1 MTAIGK
7 IQKAKG
13 YPLIGNTLSAIKDPL
28 GFMVSLRRN
37 YDDVVRIQIGGKN
50 YIVIQSPETCR
61 HVLQENAKN
70 YYKPGAAR
78 MMKKVMGNG
87 LATSNG
93 DLWLKQRRLMQPA
106 FHRKKIE
113 GLYRTIQEETADLIQ
128 SWKEV
133 PLTKRI
139 NVSEAFQH
147 LTLINIT
154 KTMFGSDLKHD
165 VNAIAG
171 VINEMIDSASSI
183 ITSLIKVPLSIPTPS
198 NLRFAR
204 ANRKFEKIIY
214 GIIQERK
221 IAKKE
226 NSQDLLD
233 LLLHAYDDESK
244 SYMTDQQLRD
254 EITTVFMAGHE
265 TTAQTLSWV
274 FYHLALN
281 PSIYQKLREESNRYF
296 ENEVGLSALQELTAT
311 KCAIEETMRLYPP
324 VWVIAR
330 KSIADDVIN
339 GFLVPS
345 NSTVLINVY
354 GMNHSPRYWT
364 SPELFNP
371 ARFQNGS
378 EQVPFTYIPFGG
390 GQRQCIGKLFAMMV
404 MQTVVCGLVHEFEFN
419 IPPGFKPITEP
430 GTTLRAKGG
439 IQLLLTQHLNAEKN
453 CYANSGTY

>member
-1 MTAIGK
+1 MASIGEIK
-7 IQKAKG
+7 KAKG
-13 YPLIGNTLSAIKDPL
+13 SPLIGNTLSAIKDPL
-28 GFMVSLRRN
+28 GFMISLRRN
-37 YDDVVRIQIGGKN
+37 YDDVIRIQIGGKS
-50 YIVIQSPETCR
+50 YIIIQSPDACR
-61 HVLQENAKN
+61 HILQENAKN
-70 YYKPGAAR
+70 YFKPGAAR

-113 GLYRTIQEETADLIQ
+113 ALYRTIHDETGYLIE
-128 SWKEV
+128 SWKETSLV
-133 PLTKRI
+133 NPI

-154 KTMFGSDLKHD
+154 RTMFGSDLKHD

-183 ITSLIKVPLSIPTPS
+183 ITSLIKVPLFIPTPS
-198 NLRFAR
+198 NLRFAN

-214 GIIQERK
+214 GIIHHRK
-221 IAKKE
+221 IHKEE

-254 EITTVFMAGHE
+254 EITTIFMAGHE

-281 PSIYQKLREESNRYF
+281 PSIYQKLKEESKRYF
-296 ENEVGLSALQELTAT
+296 ENEGGLTALQELTTT
-311 KCAIEETMRLYPP
+311 KSVIEEAMRLYPP

-330 KSIADDVIN
+330 KSIADDIIN
-339 GFLVPS
+339 GFHVPAK
-345 NSTVLINVY
+345 STVLINVY
-354 GMNHSPRYWT
+354 GMNRSARYWT

-371 ARFQNGS
+371 ARFENGD
-378 EQVPFTYIPFGG
+378 EQLPFTFIPFGG

-404 MQTVVCGLVHEFEFN
+404 MQTVICRLVHEFEFTV
-419 IPPGFKPITEP
+419 PAGFKPVTEP

-439 IQLLLTQHLNAEKN
+439 IQLLLTQQPNAEKN
-453 CYANSGTY
+453 CYANSDAY